1 MVFFHFSYD
10 LNYFRFISIHQ
21 LQDPFWLSFR
31 WLIVSMFLFAAGI
44 SLVIVYGKGIRFP
57 HLLKRLAILG
67 GAALAVT
74 IATYLIFP
82 KAWVYFGILHLIF
95 ISTILGLLFVSKAKT
110 SFLVGIAILLAYWS
124 GIWTETGT
132 FRLLQP
138 LLHLP
143 RYTVDLAPLLPW
155 FGVYLLGIA
164 FASAGLHIRIE
175 KHLPAH
181 PFPLLRRAGRHS
193 LAIYLL
199 HQPLLFGLLF
209 LLWKFQG

>member
-1 MVFFHFSYD
+1 MVIFHFCYD

-21 LQDPFWLSFR
+21 HQDPFWLSFR

-44 SLVIVYGKGIRFP
+44 SLIIVYGNGIRFP
-57 HLLKRLAILG
+57 HLLKRLTILG

-74 IATYLIFP
+74 IATYLVFP

-95 ISTILGLLFVSKAKT
+95 VSTILGLLFVSRAKT
-110 SFLVGIAILLAYWS
+110 SLIVGIAILLAYWS

-138 LLHLP
+138 LFHLP

-155 FGVYLLGIA
+155 FGVFLLGIT

-175 KHLPAH
+175 THLPAH
-181 PFPLLRRAGRHS
+181 PFPLLRQAGRHS

>member
-1 MVFFHFSYD
+1 MMVIFHLCYD

-21 LQDPFWLSFR
+21 LRDPFWLAFR

-44 SLVIVYGKGIRFP
+44 SLVIVYGKEIRFF
-57 HLLKRLAILG
+57 HLLKRLAVLG

-74 IATYLIFP
+74 VATYLVFP

-110 SFLVGIAILLAYWS
+110 SFVAGIAILLAYWS

-143 RYTVDLAPLLPW
+143 RHTVDLAPLLPW
-155 FGVYLLGIA
+155 FGIFLLGIA
-164 FASAGLHIRIE
+164 FASAGLHLRIE
-175 KHLPAH
+175 KHLHAH
-181 PFPLLRRAGRHS
+181 PFPLLRQAGRHS

-209 LLWKFQG
+209 LL